1 MEDQTTVNK
10 ATTNPELSALDQAS
24 DEVLAAV
31 IEKAT
36 ALLKQRETERRRTAV
51 AHIKAYAKEHGL
63 DVVIEAPRKRRSRKP
78 KTQEG

>member
-1 MEDQTTVNK
+1 MSDHTTVIK
-10 ATTNPELSALDQAS
+10 ATTDLDLNSLDQAS

-36 ALLKQRETERRRTAV
+36 ALLKQRETERTRTAV

-63 DVVIEAPRKRRSRKP
+63 NVVIEPPRKKRGRKP
-78 KTQEG
+78 KTNES